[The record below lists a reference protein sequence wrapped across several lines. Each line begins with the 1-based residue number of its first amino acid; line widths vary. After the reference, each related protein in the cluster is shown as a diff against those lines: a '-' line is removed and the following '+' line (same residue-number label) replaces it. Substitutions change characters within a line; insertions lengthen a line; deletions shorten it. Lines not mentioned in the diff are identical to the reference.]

1 MSKNRFYGCHILY
14 QVLIKRQHLKVAMQS
29 VLPVSIETQDQA
41 WIQHMVYMSLRH
53 YFSLTDRWQQHLH
66 KPLKDQ
72 LVAQLLT
79 LSLAQ
84 KFYAEVPDHAIVN
97 EAVNCTRQLKKK
109 WAGGLIN
116 KVLKLALADTNYQ
129 PSTDQARFEHP
140 DWWLATLK
148 KDWPEHWPA
157 IVNANNQQ
165 PPLWLRMD
173 SEVIPANSQP
183 HSTLPAAWLITDKK
197 LPISL
202 LTSGQATVQDAAAQ
216 WAAHLLAPKD
226 GELILDACAAPGGKS
241 THLMTLN
248 NNFRL
253 HILEQDSQRM
263 QLIKDNLKRLQLT
276 PDRLIVGDASKPETW
291 YQNEKYD
298 KILVDVPCSASGVVR
313 RHPDIKL
320 LRQANDMILLT
331 QLQQQIL
338 TACASLLKSGGRLL
352 YATCSVFQA
361 ENERQIHR
369 FLKQHSNFSEVSLIV
384 PDSVSCRHGL
394 QILPG
399 QGQMDGFYYCLLE
412 KQ

>member
-1 MSKNRFYGCHILY
+1 MNKNRFYGSHILY
-14 QVLIKRQHLKVAMQS
+14 KVLIKRQHLKVAMQS
-29 VLPVSIETQDQA
+29 VLPDSIDAQDQA

-66 KPLKDQ
+66 TPLKDQ

-116 KVLKLALADTNYQ
+116 KVLKMALADDNYQ
-129 PSTDQARFEHP
+129 PSNDQARFEHP
-140 DWWLATLK
+140 DWWLATLQ
-148 KDWPEHWPA
+148 KDWPDDWQT
-157 IVNANNQQ
+157 IIKANNQQ
-165 PPLWLRMD
+165 PPLWLRLD
-173 SEVIPANSQP
+173 SEVILANSQP
-183 HSTLPAAWLITDKK
+183 HSALGAAFLITDKK
-197 LPISL
+197 LPVSL
-202 LTSGQATVQDAAAQ
+202 LSNGQATVQDAAAQ
-216 WAAHLLAPKD
+216 WAAHLLAPQD

-241 THLMTLN
+241 SHLMALN
-248 NNFRL
+248 KAFRL
-253 HILEQDSQRM
+253 HILEQDPQRM
-263 QLIKDNLKRLQLT
+263 RLIKDNLKRLKLT
-276 PDRLIVGDASKPETW
+276 PERLIIGDATEPKTW
-291 YQNEKYD
+291 YQNEEYD

-320 LRQANDMILLT
+320 LRQPKDMILLT

-338 TACASLLKSGGRLL
+338 TACAALLKSGGRLL
-352 YATCSVFQA
+352 YATCSVFRA

-369 FLKQHSNFSEVSLIV
+369 FLKQHTNFKEIALTV
-384 PDSVSCRHGL
+384 PDSVTGRYGV

-399 QGQMDGFYYCLLE
+399 QGDMDGFYYCLLE